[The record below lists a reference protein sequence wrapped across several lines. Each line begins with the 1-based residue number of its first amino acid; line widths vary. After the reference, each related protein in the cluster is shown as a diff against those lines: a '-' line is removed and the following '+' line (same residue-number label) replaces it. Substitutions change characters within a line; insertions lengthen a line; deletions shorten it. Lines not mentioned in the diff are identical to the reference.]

1 MIEKKITIIDYGIG
15 NILSNVNAI
24 KKFGIDPV
32 VSSDHE
38 EIKNSDAII
47 LPGVGSFEAGM
58 NNLQKNKLTEVI
70 KIFAETGKPIL
81 GICLGMQL
89 LFTYSE
95 EGGLNK
101 GLNIIPGE
109 VKKFKEQ
116 EGLKIPTIEWKNLTF
131 SKSDKLI
138 TGLHDKNEFYFVHSY
153 FCTPSNPDNIL
164 AKAKFGDFEY
174 CAIANKNNI
183 YGCQFH
189 PEKSRSEGLQIIEN
203 FIKII

>member
-70 KIFAETGKPIL
+70 KI
-81 GICLGMQL
+81 
-89 LFTYSE
+89 
-95 EGGLNK
+95 
-101 GLNIIPGE
+101 
-109 VKKFKEQ
+109 
-116 EGLKIPTIEWKNLTF
+116 LKSI
-131 SKSDKLI
+131 S
-138 TGLHDKNEFYFVHSY
+138 
-153 FCTPSNPDNIL
+153 
-164 AKAKFGDFEY
+164 
-174 CAIANKNNI
+174 
-183 YGCQFH
+183 
-189 PEKSRSEGLQIIEN
+189 
-203 FIKII
+203 